1 MEQSAK
7 ILKHVPV
14 SWEQVVSWCE
24 TIAKQLKGKNFKS
37 ILAIA
42 RGGLVPARI
51 LSTLLDDLP
60 IWVITCRR
68 YTGTTPG
75 PIKIFGT
82 EVIKHT
88 IPPVLLVDEICDAG
102 KTIQT
107 VSILLQRKKVP
118 FEVAVLL
125 VKAKSKKLVDIH
137 YSAGLVDTDPTR
149 PERWYVFPWD
159 AQDLKPDKKS

>member
-1 MEQSAK
+1 MEQPSK
-7 ILKHVPV
+7 ILEKVPV

-24 TIAKQLKGKNFKS
+24 KIATQLKGKDFKS

-51 LSTLLDDLP
+51 LSTLLGDLP

-68 YTGTTPG
+68 YAGTTPG
-75 PIKIFGT
+75 PIKVFGT
-82 EVIKHT
+82 GVIKQV

-102 KTIQT
+102 KTVQT
-107 VSILLQRKKVP
+107 VSKLLQRKKIP

-125 VKAKSKKLVDIH
+125 VKAKSRGQVDIH
-137 YSAGLVDTDPTR
+137 YSAGLVDTDPTL
-149 PERWYVFPWD
+149 PDRWYCFPWD
-159 AQDLKPDKKS
+159 AEFLKLDKKS